1 MPYIALFVHESY
13 AKLATSDPALAA
25 LVSTDFKAIVARARH
40 SLKLFEDTN
49 RRIDGQ
55 LDYFRDEIRAAHADH
70 FTGNAPRSFRF
81 LETDLGLFSYASRLI
96 STSHV
101 ANFHLGI
108 SPRATLAMTGQEIM
122 AHSEKY
128 GRYFRHLGAE
138 VPAGGGATFFSKI
151 DPRKMGEVGN
161 DIHSVEY
168 YGRGFD
174 GPGSMDLN
182 ALLTVFRCMVNF
194 VSTAIP
200 LVDTDRKFDYTEFKI
215 KFLTIYQ
222 VLGSLKVLRAD
233 QRYQLT
239 LRSDRAL
246 QKILDAPAAQAIM
259 DPSAKPF
266 RNTLVHYNLNRH
278 VDLSKVDLNAPVF
291 NLTSVY
297 FPSCNGLA
305 DLAEIIEQALAN
317 TTAVIDEWANP
328 EGSV

>member
-1 MPYIALFVHESY
+1 
-13 AKLATSDPALAA
+13 
-25 LVSTDFKAIVARARH
+25 
-40 SLKLFEDTN
+40 
-49 RRIDGQ
+49 
-55 LDYFRDEIRAAHADH
+55 
-70 FTGNAPRSFRF
+70 
-81 LETDLGLFSYASRLI
+81 
-96 STSHV
+96 
-101 ANFHLGI
+101 
-108 SPRATLAMTGQEIM
+108 
-122 AHSEKY
+122 
-128 GRYFRHLGAE
+128 
-138 VPAGGGATFFSKI
+138 
-151 DPRKMGEVGN
+151 
-161 DIHSVEY
+161 
-168 YGRGFD
+168 
-174 GPGSMDLN
+174 
-182 ALLTVFRCMVNF
+182 MVNF